1 MNWGVHTLAWLWP
14 NLAHADCGVQTKFW
28 HRFIFAACVLL
39 SFFSTHHENQHAIS
53 LRVFSSNQDARQL
66 ALIRCSFCD
75 EWKRAFKGPITW
87 SIFNPGV
94 ELSPVNRV
102 EMFCDYM
109 DDFNPGV
116 ETLYY
121 TFSASIRRS
130 KKAFILF
137 SCNK

>member
-75 EWKRAFKGPITW
+75 EWKRAFKAHFHSRKISTDRKFSENIIVKFSTSKFFFRRKICVGQSHFTKSFLI
-87 SIFNPGV
+87 
-94 ELSPVNRV
+94 L
-102 EMFCDYM
+102 EMGL
-109 DDFNPGV
+109 N
-116 ETLYY
+116 
-121 TFSASIRRS
+121 
-130 KKAFILF
+130 
-137 SCNK
+137 

>member
-1 MNWGVHTLAWLWP
+1 M
-14 NLAHADCGVQTKFW
+14 K
-28 HRFIFAACVLL
+28 
-39 SFFSTHHENQHAIS
+39 IS
-53 LRVFSSNQDARQL
+53 
-66 ALIRCSFCD
+66 CSLMP
-75 EWKRAFKGPITW
+75 KGPITW
-87 SIFNPGV
+87 RTFNPGV

-102 EMFCDYM
+102 EIFCDYM

-121 TFSASIRRS
+121 TFSASIPGS